1 MVKNTGPT
9 PAQRRALVGAGLGG
23 MVARMGILSTSF
35 EGVTL
40 GRDSIRYKRTGG
52 PVAGAIARVEAA
64 ADIEKRI
71 TATRLLAV
79 GVFAFAWKKKSGSI
93 YLTVEGDGFEFVVEV
108 PVKKEADA
116 RQFASK
122 INNAARKG

>member
-1 MVKNTGPT
+1 VDLSPGP
-9 PAQRRALVGAGLGG
+9 
-23 MVARMGILSTSF
+23 S
-35 EGVTL
+35 
-40 GRDSIRYKRTGG
+40 
-52 PVAGAIARVEAA
+52 
-64 ADIEKRI
+64 
-71 TATRLLAV
+71 LLAV